1 MSVTIGNQ
9 PISNGGLL
17 GQQNTITGLSPLQ
30 YAAAQRGPM
39 DDELLGTF
47 KVYKIQNG
55 YLLRF
60 AFLEGDIWQTT
71 YVGTADK
78 IGESVTSI
86 LVQRKLDD
94 ANHIK

>member
-1 MSVTIGNQ
+1 MSVTISQGS
-9 PISNGGLL
+9 IL
-17 GQQNTITGLSPLQ
+17 GQASITGLGTH
-30 YAAAQRGPM
+30 RGPM

>member
-1 MSVTIGNQ
+1 MSVTIGQ
-9 PISNGGLL
+9 GSIL
-17 GQQNTITGLSPLQ
+17 GQASITGLGT
-30 YAAAQRGPM
+30 QRGPM
-39 DDELLGTF
+39 DDEFIGSF

-94 ANHIK
+94 ANNTK